1 MSPFVLLVAGL
12 LTAPAASPSALPSA
26 SASASAVSAPAA
38 SAPAAALRRHQR
50 PPADR
55 AQTDFTAY
63 TLEWGEVRVGLGG
76 IGVGVFPRT
85 QVSTLPVLDALGL
98 PNVSAKMNAVRVGG
112 FDLAL
117 GGTWGG
123 LHDETVDG
131 DYLSLNAAVSLK
143 VAEPWSVHAGGG
155 WARVTAGGTPR
166 LDALGLLMGGAGGGV
181 PSRAALSAIE
191 EQLSFDLALSGVT
204 ARVATDVRFN
214 RRDSLVLQ
222 AHAVLW
228 SSVDVPPLVERLVED
243 RTGFVP
249 VTDTYTA
256 SIAWQLSWRNVDARV
271 GLGVSSIP
279 GAWLLNTLDLSWRFG
294 GRTRAAERIAAR

>member
-1 MSPFVLLVAGL
+1 MCSLLLLVAGL
-12 LTAPAASPSALPSA
+12 AAAAPATSSDVPSP
-26 SASASAVSAPAA
+26 VSSEPRVDT
-38 SAPAAALRRHQR
+38 PRHRR
-50 PPADR
+50 PPVDR

-76 IGVGVFPRT
+76 VGVGVFPRT

-98 PNVSAKMNAVRVGG
+98 PNVSAKMNAVRAGG

-117 GGTWGG
+117 AGTWGG
-123 LHDETVDG
+123 LLDETMEG
-131 DYLSLNAAVSLK
+131 TYLSVNAAASLR
-143 VAEPWSVHAGGG
+143 VAKPWSVHVGGG

-166 LDALGLLMGGAGGGV
+166 LDALALLMGGSGGGV
-181 PSRAALSAIE
+181 PPRAALSALE
-191 EQLSFDLALSGVT
+191 EQLSFDLSLSGVT

-249 VTDTYTA
+249 VTDMYTA
-256 SIAWQLSWRNVDARV
+256 SLAWQLSWRNVDARV

-279 GAWLLNTLDLSWRFG
+279 GAWLLNTVDLAWRFG
-294 GRTRAAERIAAR
+294 GPTRAAER